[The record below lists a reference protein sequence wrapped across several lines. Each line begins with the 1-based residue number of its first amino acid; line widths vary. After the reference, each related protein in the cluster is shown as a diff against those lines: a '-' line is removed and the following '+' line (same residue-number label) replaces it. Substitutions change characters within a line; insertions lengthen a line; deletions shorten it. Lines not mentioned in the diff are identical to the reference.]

1 MSELKGEFSGINL
14 NQQEGSREVINLRP
28 KKDGTYHVVGKKKP
42 MTPTIQGIKA
52 VHKHPPYPGVIAYV
66 ESEQGE
72 KTIKQV
78 TRTSSKILI
87 VLDHY
92 TEEEFYSMGHY
103 GNILI
108 VCTSVTKYHIL
119 WRDDKYE
126 VLPQLKNMK
135 LSVATTEEE
144 YLIEVSQWQE
154 DIKVAIG
161 NYREVVYNKL
171 KEGRVEGMMMARVAM
186 RLYSGEYIM
195 YSYPIFIR
203 VGKEIQD
210 AEFPLTLYKHETSNQ
225 LLKIRYLK
233 TAKLKFQIEAQTN
246 LYKDIITSIDVFI
259 TKPRTAYLID
269 EEKELKEYL
278 VGYNSFPLD
287 ESNVDDTKND
297 GTYYLIK
304 TVTPDQF
311 FQGKYSFVTDADTFK
326 AIETKTTLP
335 IDENTN
341 HTVTSR
347 KQFLY
352 NDTNIFLDNT
362 TIFSNGYE
370 NTLKHNN
377 DNLPFWRTYLKDI
390 QLKTSTPINQ
400 YFWQFEGTYDGQPI
414 TVTKNIDLTL
424 SMFMS
429 PSLPVMF
436 FILNKYITYPA
447 LGFNKATLYC
457 KLPNGEY
464 KICVDTW
471 NKKIIVLLKNHQTL
485 NLSIGTTQSNFVYEL
500 NFNEPFLLTER
511 SFLGNSRNTIRAT
524 GTGTPFV
531 LPTPRVYSF
540 GENNT
545 IVLAV
550 STLQSD
556 ISTGQYGL
564 YPLYVFTTG
573 GMFLLS
579 VGHGDVLFDRVSYMN
594 DHRIVGEPVN
604 VLNSV
609 VFYNGSDIY
618 MLSGNEIRTISDDI
632 KGAWGVNELLED
644 GSYREFLGSSDLVDV
659 YDVLTADDS
668 LSAYMQGAV
677 MVYDDVEK
685 ELIISN
691 EAFGFS
697 FVYSLVFNRWHKIT
711 DTFKLAFNNYDKW
724 LILSDDQLLSLEEV
738 PGYLKVLLQVNPI
751 KLSSSYFKVRSVRL
765 NCDVI
770 NYVGDNEHR
779 GNEFALYIFASVNE
793 QLFKFLNGTQS
804 NNERISKLTLNKS
817 SLRASVKQIITVTAG
832 KLKTGSRI
840 DGIDYAVE
848 EKKSRRL
855 K

>member
-1 MSELKGEFSGINL
+1 MSELKDKFSGINL
-14 NQQEGSREVINLRP
+14 TQQEGSREVINLRP

-52 VHKHPPYPGVIAYV
+52 VHKHPTYPGVIAYV

-78 TRTSSKILI
+78 TGTFSKTLI
-87 VLDHY
+87 VLD

-144 YLIEVSQWQE
+144 YLEEVSGWFN
-154 DIKVAIG
+154 DPKITIG

-171 KEGRVEGMMMARVAM
+171 KEGRVEGMMMARAAM

-203 VGKEIQD
+203 VGEEIQD
-210 AEFPLTLYKHETSNQ
+210 VEFPLMMHIDPWSHQ
-225 LLKIRYLK
+225 LLRIKHLK
-233 TAKLKFQIEAQTN
+233 TAKLKFQIEAQTD
-246 LYKDIITSIDVFI
+246 LYMYKDIITSIDVFI

-269 EEKELKEYL
+269 EEKKLEEYP
-278 VGYNSFPLD
+278 VEYNPFPLD

-304 TVTPDQF
+304 TVSPDQF
-311 FQGKYSFVTDADTFK
+311 VQGKYSFGTDADTFK

-341 HTVTSR
+341 HTVTSK

-352 NDTNIFLDNT
+352 NDTNIFIDNT
-362 TIFSNGYE
+362 IIFSNGYE

-377 DNLPFWRTYLKDI
+377 DNLMFWRTYMNDI
-390 QLKTSTPINQ
+390 QLRTSIPTNQ
-400 YFWQFEGTYDGQPI
+400 YFWQFEGTYDRQPI

-424 SMFMS
+424 SMFM
-429 PSLPVMF
+429 PSFQVQVMF

-464 KICVDTW
+464 KIC
-471 NKKIIVLLKNHQTL
+471 IIIPLKNHQTL
-485 NLSIGTTQSNFVYEL
+485 NLSIGTTQNDFIYEFS
-500 NFNEPFLLTER
+500 FNEPFLLTER

-579 VGHGDVLFDRVSYMN
+579 VGHGHVLFDRVSYMN
-594 DHRIVGEPVN
+594 DYRLVGEPLN

-618 MLSGNEIRTISDDI
+618 MLTGNEIRTISDDI
-632 KGAWGVNELLED
+632 KGVWRANELLED

-659 YDVLTADDS
+659 WDVLTVNDS
-668 LSAYMQGAV
+668 LSAYMQDAV
-677 MVYDDVEK
+677 MVYDDAEK

-697 FVYSLVFNRWHKIT
+697 FVYSQFNTWHKIT
-711 DTFKLAFNNYDKW
+711 DTFRIAFNNYDSW
-724 LILSDDQLLSLEEV
+724 MILSDDQLLSLKEE
-738 PGYLKVLLQVNPI
+738 PGYLKVLLQVNPV
-751 KLSSSYFKVRSVRL
+751 KLTSSYFKVRSVRL

-770 NYVGDNEHR
+770 NYVGDNEQR
-779 GNEFALYIFASVNE
+779 GNEFALYIFASVND
-793 QLFKFLNGTQS
+793 QLFKLLNGTQS
-804 NNERISKLTLNKS
+804 NNERISRLTLNKS
-817 SLRASVKQIITVTAG
+817 SLRASVKQIITLIAG

-840 DGIDYAVE
+840 DSIVYAVE

>member
-14 NQQEGSREVINLRP
+14 TQQEGSREVINLRP
-28 KKDGTYHVVGKKKP
+28 KKDGTYHVVGKKKL

-78 TRTSSKILI
+78 TGTFSKILI
-87 VLDHY
+87 VLY

-144 YLIEVSQWQE
+144 YLFSTHSQWEQ
-154 DIKVAIG
+154 DPKVAIG

-171 KEGRVEGMMMARVAM
+171 KEGRVEGMMMARAAM

-195 YSYPIFIR
+195 YSYPVFIR
-203 VGKEIQD
+203 VGKEIQGS
-210 AEFPLTLYKHETSNQ
+210 EFPLGMYREQIHGLV
-225 LLKIRYLK
+225 LKITHLK
-233 TAKLKFQIEAQTN
+233 TAKLKFQIEAQTDR
-246 LYKDIITSIDVFI
+246 YKDIITSIDVFI

-269 EEKELKEYL
+269 EEKELDKYQL
-278 VGYNSFPLD
+278 GYNPFPLD
-287 ESNVDDTKND
+287 ESNVGDTKND

-304 TVTPDQF
+304 TVSPDQF
-311 FQGKYSFVTDADTFK
+311 FQGKYSFSTDANTFK

-362 TIFSNGYE
+362 IIFSNGYE

-377 DNLPFWRTYLKDI
+377 DNLQFWRTYIKDV
-390 QLKTSTPINQ
+390 QLITSTPTIQ

-429 PSLPVMF
+429 PLLPRMF

-464 KICVDTW
+464 IICDDIW
-471 NKKIIVLLKNHQTL
+471 NNKIIAPLENHQTL
-485 NLSIGTTQSNFVYEL
+485 NLSIGTTKNNFVYEPF
-500 NFNEPFLLTER
+500 FNEPFLLTER

-594 DHRIVGEPVN
+594 DHRLVGEPVN

-618 MLSGNEIRTISDDI
+618 MLSGNEVRTISDDI
-632 KGAWGVNELLED
+632 RGDWRANELLED
-644 GSYREFLGSSDLVDV
+644 VSYREFLGSSDLVDA

-677 MVYDDVEK
+677 MVYDDIEK

-691 EAFGFS
+691 EVFGFS

-711 DTFKLAFNNYDKW
+711 DTFRITFNNYDRCM
-724 LILSDDQLLSLEEV
+724 ILSDDNILSLEEV
-738 PGYLKVLLQVNPI
+738 PCYLKVFLQVNHV

-765 NCDVI
+765 NCDVL

-779 GNEFALYIFASVNE
+779 GNEFALYVFGSVNE

-817 SLRASVKQIITVTAG
+817 SLRASVKQIITLIAG

-840 DGIDYAVE
+840 DSIDYAVE
-848 EKKSRRL
+848 EKKSKRL